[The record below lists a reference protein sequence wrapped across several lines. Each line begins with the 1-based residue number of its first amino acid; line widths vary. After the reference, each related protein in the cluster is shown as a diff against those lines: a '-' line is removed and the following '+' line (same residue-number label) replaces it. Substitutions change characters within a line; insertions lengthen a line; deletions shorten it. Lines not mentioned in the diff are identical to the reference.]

1 MVQSVS
7 RRFDLGSATQP
18 IIQFIAT
25 TLPLFFLLL
34 WFLYSAPSHL
44 KSSCYDAV
52 DFTDNEEVASYI
64 EECSKF
70 IPLEQFVII
79 FLLAEFGWMLLSM
92 YLTFYVPRRHD
103 LIKDYLARGETVI
116 GTVYFS
122 RKKYGLSLSSYGYA
136 VYDHDS
142 KVIRRKVQVYERY
155 TRELAAILRL
165 PGLPHSGQPKLDL
178 EIDRDVIELNSPR
191 LKILV
196 CYTWAWCIF
205 CMIAPIHIVKILKV
219 IESRN
224 PAASNNFST
233 WFYVLAFIVIPLV
246 CALWNAAAWTFH
258 KRWMTLQHKVLEDGE
273 LPNEPERGCCFDDE
287 ECESVQMTDYVQMS
301 SSTGTSQKGAATGF
315 L

>member
-1 MVQSVS
+1 MVQTLA

-18 IIQFIAT
+18 IIQFITA

-34 WFLYSAPSHL
+34 WFLYSAPARL

-52 DFTDNEEVASYI
+52 DFADNEEVASYI

-79 FLLAEFGWMLLSM
+79 FLLAEFGWIFLAM

-103 LIKDYLARGETVI
+103 LVNEYLVRGETVI

-122 RKKYGLSLSSYGYA
+122 RKKYGLSLSSYGHV

-142 KVIRRKVQVYERY
+142 KRIRRKVHVYERY
-155 TRELAAILRL
+155 TRELSAILRL

-178 EIDRDVIELNSPR
+178 EIDRDVIEINSPR

-196 CYTWAWCIF
+196 WYTWAWSIF

-219 IESRN
+219 LESRN
-224 PAASNNFST
+224 PATSNNFSV
-233 WFYVLAFIVIPLV
+233 WFYVLAFLVVPLV
-246 CALWNAAAWTFH
+246 SALWNGLAWIFH

-273 LPNEPERGCCFDDE
+273 LSYEPERGCCFDDE
-287 ECESVQMTDYVQMS
+287 ECETVQMTDYVQMP
-301 SSTGTSQKGAATGF
+301 SSTKTSQKGAAIGF

>member
-1 MVQSVS
+1 MVQTFA

-18 IIQFIAT
+18 IVQFISA
-25 TLPLFFLLL
+25 TLPLFFLLS
-34 WFLYSAPSHL
+34 WFLYSASSHL
-44 KSSCYDAV
+44 KSSCYDSV
-52 DFTDNEEVASYI
+52 NITDDEEVASYI

-79 FLLAEFGWMLLSM
+79 FLLAEFGWILLAM

-103 LIKDYLARGETVI
+103 LVKDYLVRGESII

-122 RKKYGLSLSSYGYA
+122 RKKYGLSLSSYGHV
-136 VYDHDS
+136 VYEHDL
-142 KVIRRKVQVYERY
+142 KMIRRKVQVYERY
-155 TRELAAILRL
+155 TRELAAILCL

-191 LKILV
+191 LKVLV
-196 CYTWAWCIF
+196 WYTWAWSFF

-219 IESRN
+219 IEARN
-224 PAASNNFST
+224 PATTSNFSV
-233 WFYVLAFIVIPLV
+233 WYYVLAFLVIPSIS
-246 CALWNAAAWTFH
+246 ALWNGVAWTSH

-273 LPNEPERGCCFDDE
+273 LPIEPERGCCFDDE
-287 ECESVQMTDYVQMS
+287 ECESVQMSDYVQMPP
-301 SSTGTSQKGAATGF
+301 STTTLQKGAAVSF